1 MKKRFEKILDKITE
15 FTNKAINDFGRA
27 GLAKKILYIACAIA
41 MFMFGGIITYL
52 IIFYAREI
60 LTFTILTALYIFGTW
75 LYEMDDS
82 PHTDFSADQNAVYTC
97 IHEAICEG
105 ASILKLE
112 VPLSIRSIMLPQR
125 PSSDNIPRFWAQA
138 KKRQDNQGEIAVSE
152 VRNVLNDEIQRI
164 FVLNQMKFVTGIAGL
179 YLDVCND
186 AGTYYEL
193 AVIPIHN
200 DTSNYITSRE
210 RQIEMQRN
218 SNNTAGNLYDD
229 KL

>member
-52 IIFYAREI
+52 IVFYAREI

-82 PHTDFSADQNAVYTC
+82 PHADFSADQNAVYTC
-97 IHEAICEG
+97 IHEAICEC
-105 ASILKLE
+105 ASILQLE
-112 VPLSIRSIMLPQR
+112 FPLSTRSIMLTQR
-125 PSSDNIPRFWAQA
+125 PSSDNVLRFWAKA
-138 KKRQDNQGEIAVSE
+138 KKNLTNQGEIGISE
-152 VRNVLNDEIQRI
+152 VRDVLNDEIQRC
-164 FVLNQMKFVTGIAGL
+164 FELNRMKFVSGIAGL

-186 AGTYYEL
+186 MGTYYEL
-193 AVIPIHN
+193 GVIPINN
-200 DTSNYITSRE
+200 DTSKYIINRE
-210 RQIEMQRN
+210 RQIETQQN
-218 SNNTAGNLYDD
+218 SGKTGNLYDD